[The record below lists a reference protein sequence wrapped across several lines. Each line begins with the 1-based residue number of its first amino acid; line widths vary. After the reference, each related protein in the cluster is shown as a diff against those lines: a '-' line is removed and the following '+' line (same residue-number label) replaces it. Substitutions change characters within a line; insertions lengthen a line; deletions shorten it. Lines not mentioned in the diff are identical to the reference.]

1 MSREIKE
8 RTDYG
13 IPAERKRA
21 TVRGFRRSA
30 QTLRGEAE
38 SEPFTAP
45 SLGMTVEAVRIFVG
59 AITLID
65 VQDVKP
71 GIKIIKVEGHMPGE
85 PGYALH

>member
-1 MSREIKE
+1 
-8 RTDYG
+8 
-13 IPAERKRA
+13 
-21 TVRGFRRSA
+21 
-30 QTLRGEAE
+30 
-38 SEPFTAP
+38 
-45 SLGMTVEAVRIFVG
+45 MTVEPVRIFVG